1 MFGVGSRRQRT
12 VRGLGTSKT
21 EATVAES
28 AAIPAELNSH
38 GGGSFEMPGIDSNS
52 KASGERQGH

>member
-38 GGGSFEMPGIDSNS
+38 GDLLRCLELTRTARPAVSDRVIE
-52 KASGERQGH
+52 